1 MMPHFITLPLSTL
14 ENMLC
19 ELNGR
24 FDELFDLLEL
34 ISDDL
39 HDLKLVLS
47 FSPSSS
53 TFDFDPLRTI
63 GKYE

>member
-14 ENMLC
+14 QNMQC

-24 FDELFDLLEL
+24 FDELFNLLDS
-34 ISDDL
+34 IFDDFN
-39 HDLKLVLS
+39 DLKLTFA

-53 TFDFDPLRTI
+53 LLHFDPLKTI
-63 GKYE
+63 GKYD

>member
-39 HDLKLVLS
+39 QDLKLLLS

-53 TFDFDPLRTI
+53 TLDFDPLRTI

>member
-1 MMPHFITLPLSTL
+1 MMPAFIMLPLSTL

-24 FDELFDLLEL
+24 FDELFDLLES

-39 HDLKLVLS
+39 HDLKLLLS

-53 TFDFDPLRTI
+53 TLDFDPLRTI

>member
-19 ELNGR
+19 ELNGC

-39 HDLKLVLS
+39 HDLKLLLS

-53 TFDFDPLRTI
+53 TLDFDPLRTI
-63 GKYE
+63 RKYE